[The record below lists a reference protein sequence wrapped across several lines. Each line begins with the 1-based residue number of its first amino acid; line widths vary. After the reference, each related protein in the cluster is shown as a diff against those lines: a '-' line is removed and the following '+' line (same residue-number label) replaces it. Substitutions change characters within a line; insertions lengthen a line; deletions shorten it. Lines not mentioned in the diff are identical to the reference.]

1 MAGHLCLDIIPAFRT
16 GEVRLE
22 PGRLLDVGAAT
33 LSCGGGVAN
42 VGQALLKLGVDTKL
56 VGKIGDDPFGD
67 IVQEKLSAVSPGAA
81 RGLQRAPGENT
92 SYSVVLS
99 LPGTDRIFLH
109 HAGCNDTFGVEDIA
123 LETLEDADLFYFGYP
138 PLMRR
143 TFEDGGAALA
153 ERLHEVK
160 VLGLTTVLDMAMPDP
175 NAASGHNDWKG
186 FLQRVLPHID
196 FFMPSLEEV
205 CFMLGRAAPRDMTAL
220 APVAEELLELGSPA
234 VGLKLGENG
243 FYLKTASLETRSLGR
258 AAPRDPAAWSKR
270 ELWSPVFS
278 ADIKG
283 TTGAGDATIAG
294 FIAALVRGGSLE
306 HCLTFANAVG
316 ASSVEALDAVSGISS
331 YEEIAERLAGGW
343 TRVAQK
349 VDSSYWRAGPEGGY
363 LGRHDQWRRED
374 M

>member
-99 LPGTDRIFLH
+99 LPGVDRIFLH
-109 HAGCNDTFGVEDIA
+109 HAGCNDSFGAEDIE
-123 LETLEDADLFYFGYP
+123 LEKVADADLFYFGYP

-153 ERLHEVK
+153 ERLREVK

-186 FLQRVLPHID
+186 FLARVLPHID
-196 FFMPSLEEV
+196 FFMPSLQEI
-205 CFMLGRAAPRDMTAL
+205 CFMLGRAVPKNMTEL
-220 APVAEELLELGSPA
+220 APVAEALRELGTPV

-243 FYLKTASLETRSLGR
+243 LYLRTAALENHDFGR
-258 AAPRDPAAWSKR
+258 AGPRDLSAWDKR

-294 FIAALVRGGSLE
+294 FMAALLRGEGLE
-306 HCLTFANAVG
+306 RCLTVANAVG
-316 ASSVEALDAVSGISS
+316 AASVEALDAVSGIGS
-331 YEEIAERLAGGW
+331 YEEIAERLAGDW
-343 TRVAQK
+343 PRVSRD
-349 VDSSYWRAGPEGGY
+349 VDSDYWHPGPQGLYHGRCDGGT
-363 LGRHDQWRRED
+363 LP
-374 M
+374 